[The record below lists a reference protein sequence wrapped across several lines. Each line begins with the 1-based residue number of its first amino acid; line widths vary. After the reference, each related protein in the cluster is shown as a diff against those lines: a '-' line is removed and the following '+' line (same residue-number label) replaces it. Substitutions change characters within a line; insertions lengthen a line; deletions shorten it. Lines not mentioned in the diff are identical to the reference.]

1 MSAMDAIMLQ
11 HSKLLIAVVVSL
23 AAVTGCLVELV
34 KKQLISWVDRQPWR
48 LRMIPLQRNMMHNFG
63 YSKSTTADETVI
75 VDCYCFVIAICSHHL
90 VMSLALTPVVV
101 LGWDSAGSVGQ
112 FLSYSGAV
120 GDLAYSIYDSVQVT
134 LRTFFPVSFKCLGVQ
149 LPKKYFIVMVCLHH
163 MLSMILTVPMI
174 LFYPTMR
181 ALHVLMWSLL
191 VAGGTCYLL
200 SCYKFSLDTQS
211 SLRDFLRY
219 KAIVLVQLLTMWF
232 VRGYIWVSQALS
244 AMMVFHGRGDL
255 LFLCLGLV
263 GFVLMT
269 LFNVLMVFDSTK
281 AAVRWLPKQLH
292 KQSHGTKLACQEKE
306 MKAKQHTEGLRR
318 VQAAKVVLA
327 AQ

>member
-1 MSAMDAIMLQ
+1 M
-11 HSKLLIAVVVSL
+11 
-23 AAVTGCLVELV
+23 
-34 KKQLISWVDRQPWR
+34 
-48 LRMIPLQRNMMHNFG
+48 
-63 YSKSTTADETVI
+63 
-75 VDCYCFVIAICSHHL
+75 
-90 VMSLALTPVVV
+90 
-101 LGWDSAGSVGQ
+101 
-112 FLSYSGAV
+112 
-120 GDLAYSIYDSVQVT
+120 
-134 LRTFFPVSFKCLGVQ
+134 
-149 LPKKYFIVMVCLHH
+149 
-163 MLSMILTVPMI
+163 
-174 LFYPTMR
+174 
-181 ALHVLMWSLL
+181 
-191 VAGGTCYLL
+191 
-200 SCYKFSLDTQS
+200 
-211 SLRDFLRY
+211 
-219 KAIVLVQLLTMWF
+219 LVQLLTMWF

-292 KQSHGTKLACQEKE
+292 KQSHGTKLACQERLGQSLFFLRTPDPNPLSTLLSHTLTFFSSNSYCLVRPNWTLRKE